1 MQPMNLN
8 PDFWSAVSAISNAI
22 TAMGVF
28 FVLPQ
33 LILTKR
39 IAQLQFEDGL
49 AKEYRE
55 LIAGI
60 PSKVFWG
67 EPLTESEFNLT
78 RDEFFRYLDLS
89 NEQIVLRMNRRIS
102 SRTWQNWCEGI
113 AINLQLPAFN
123 KAWTETKEKTKIFH
137 ELRMLERADFNSD
150 PAYWKH
156 VR

>member
-1 MQPMNLN
+1 MNLN
-8 PDFWSAVSAISNAI
+8 PDCWSAVSAISNAI

-60 PSKVFWG
+60 PSKAFWG
-67 EPLTESEFNLT
+67 ATYRE
-78 RDEFFRYLDLS
+78 
-89 NEQIVLRMNRRIS
+89 RIQFGA
-102 SRTWQNWCEGI
+102 R
-113 AINLQLPAFN
+113 
-123 KAWTETKEKTKIFH
+123 
-137 ELRMLERADFNSD
+137 
-150 PAYWKH
+150 
-156 VR
+156 